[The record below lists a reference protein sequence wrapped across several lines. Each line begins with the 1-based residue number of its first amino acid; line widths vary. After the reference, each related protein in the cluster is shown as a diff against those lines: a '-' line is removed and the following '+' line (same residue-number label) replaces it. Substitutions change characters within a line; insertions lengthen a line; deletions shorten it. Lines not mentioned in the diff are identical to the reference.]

1 MDPDPARGGGQGV
14 MLKRRLASAMDPS
27 TVRSAPIL
35 HGFEY
40 PTIPQ
45 PLHSIIEF
53 HLFSVSTAIPAFN
66 SIKVSSQH
74 DVACG
79 EWEREIK
86 VLTMKPL

>member
-1 MDPDPARGGGQGV
+1 MDKDSDPARGGGQGV
-14 MLKRRLASAMDPS
+14 MLKRRLASTMDPS

-35 HGFEY
+35 EY